1 MAFYTSRLIIR
12 EIKYDD
18 ARDYYEYASDEDV
31 AKMAGFKPV
40 KDYDLACRLVV
51 GMTYAGDTYAIV
63 LKSNNKFIGTCN
75 IYKKSIRRLK
85 NVYTL
90 GISLAKEYWGYGLG
104 SEAIKALLKICF
116 KSKKAELVE
125 MTSLVNNLRSRNM
138 ITNLGFNLDGIIK
151 KYDKNY
157 EDIIYD
163 IALYSLDKE
172 KYKEME

>member
-1 MAFYTSRLIIR
+1 
-12 EIKYDD
+12 
-18 ARDYYEYASDEDV
+18 
-31 AKMAGFKPV
+31 
-40 KDYDLACRLVV
+40 
-51 GMTYAGDTYAIV
+51 
-63 LKSNNKFIGTCN
+63 
-75 IYKKSIRRLK
+75 
-85 NVYTL
+85 
-90 GISLAKEYWGYGLG
+90 
-104 SEAIKALLKICF
+104 
-116 KSKKAELVE
+116 